1 MPKSDPAKNYF
12 KSHGG
17 RAWYDRL
24 LHLIKHGDR
33 AALLEH
39 AGGPPE
45 LPHMNP
51 SAMNTQDT
59 KKAFDLREVGVP
71 RLATHNINT
80 EITKS
85 NEVAVRY
92 KTSMSINDVW
102 NSLAA
107 EGHLTLGARV
117 SISRETTMKWPI
129 VWNDQPYL
137 CVGKADYSFLFGDKD
152 NLACHAVIVEA
163 KRNVADGQGQLLAYM
178 AMTQATRRKR
188 GQSDWTVSG
197 AIFDVNNYT
206 FYHLD
211 MDGQF
216 SFVLL
221 QSKREGWQLI
231 ADILGSFIL
240 KGMTQCSSLR
250 ASITSC
256 PSACQS
262 LQSYQRPSLG
272 PFSSIDEIL
281 DSTETALTHF

>member
-59 KKAFDLREVGVP
+59 KKAFDLREVGGFLPWQFP
-71 RLATHNINT
+71 RAH
-80 EITKS
+80 ITLPDIFG
-85 NEVAVRY
+85 
-92 KTSMSINDVW
+92 MSINDVW

-197 AIFDVNNYT
+197 AIFDGNNYT